1 MNSKCTLILLF
12 ILLVSCQKNGEEAL
26 NKPVKVSI
34 SNEKTEISDLFSEF
48 EFIHLK
54 YDELIPSIFRVK
66 EYKEDLF
73 LLDGRKDR
81 IFKLGKNG
89 DLDIFIQA
97 SGEGPE
103 EYKSIGNFEFNKG
116 SGELIVFDNGKRTI
130 CRFSDRNQFSGSFL
144 IQPGFTASYGA
155 FILGPENEIILDII
169 GGKNH
174 RFLKV
179 LMDKNEYQLFQPLD
193 SAYLDLNYGGDRQV
207 VRNKDGFSSIHPVE
221 SMIFQNNFGF
231 QKTDSIDLDFG
242 DFEIL
247 KSEIKNIK
255 NDPNPFFDLI
265 QNDEKKK
272 AHSFGLL
279 ETENYYVVTYYLGS
293 FMNGDYLN
301 TLIHKDSKNSKTF
314 KGIIIRGV
322 ELESI
327 IIGQISD
334 DRFILSLN
342 IEYINNLTEE
352 QKASISEYIPADY
365 LDDNPI
371 LLIGKVKAF

>member
-34 SNEKTEISDLFSEF
+34 STEKTEISDLFSEF

-193 SAYLDLNYGGDRQV
+193 SAYLHLNYGGDRQV

-352 QKASISEYIPADY
+352 QKALISEYIPTDY

>member
-12 ILLVSCQKNGEEAL
+12 TLLVSCQKNGEEAP
-26 NKPVKVSI
+26 NKTIKVSI
-34 SNEKTEISDLFSEF
+34 STEKKEISEVFSEF

-89 DLDIFIQA
+89 ALDIFLQA

-103 EYKSIGNFEFNKG
+103 EYKSIGNFEFNRN
-116 SGELIVFDNGKRTI
+116 SGELMVFDNVQRTLHN
-130 CRFSDRNQFSGSFL
+130 FTNEGQFSNSFL
-144 IQPGFTASYGA
+144 IKPGFAASYGN
-155 FILGPENEIILDII
+155 FFHGPKNEIILDIV

-179 LMDKNEYQLFQPLD
+179 FVDKNEYELFQPLD
-193 SAYLDLNYGGDRQV
+193 SAYHDHNYGNDRQV
-207 VRNKDGFSSIHPVE
+207 AQNKDGFSSIYSVE
-221 SMIFQNNFGF
+221 STIFQNTYDFI
-231 QKTDSIDLDFG
+231 KTDSIDLDFG
-242 DFEIL
+242 EFEIL
-247 KSEIKNIK
+247 KSDLKNLG
-255 NDPNPFFDLI
+255 NNPNLFFELI
-265 QNDEKKK
+265 QNDENKK

-279 ETENYYVVTYYLGS
+279 ETENFYHVSFYLGS
-293 FMNGDYLN
+293 LMRGDFLN

-314 KGIIIRGV
+314 KGIKIRGV

-352 QKASISEYIPADY
+352 QKASISEYIPTDY

>member
-1 MNSKCTLILLF
+1 M
-12 ILLVSCQKNGEEAL
+12 VSCQKNDEEEP
-26 NKPVKVSI
+26 NKTIKVSI
-34 SNEKTEISDLFSEF
+34 STEKKEISEVFSEF

-54 YDELIPSIFRVK
+54 YEELIPSIFRVK
-66 EYKEDLF
+66 EFSGDLF

-89 DLDIFIQA
+89 ELDLFLHAQ
-97 SGEGPE
+97 GEGPE

-130 CRFSDRNQFSGSFL
+130 YRFSDRNSFSSSFL

-179 LMDKNEYQLFQPLD
+179 LTDKNEFQLFQPLD

-207 VRNKDGFSSIHPVE
+207 VRNKDGFSSIYSVE
-221 SMIFQNNFGF
+221 STIFQNTYDFI
-231 QKTDSIDLDFG
+231 KTDSIDLDFG
-242 DFEIL
+242 EFEIRKSDL
-247 KSEIKNIK
+247 KNLG
-255 NDPNPFFDLI
+255 NNPNLFFELI
-265 QNDEKKK
+265 QNDENKK

-279 ETENYYVVTYYLGS
+279 ETENFYHVSFYLGS
-293 FMNGDYLN
+293 LMRGDFLN
-301 TLIHKDSKNSKTF
+301 TMIHKDSKNSKTF
-314 KGIIIRGV
+314 KGIKIRGV

-342 IEYINNLTEE
+342 IESINNLTEE
-352 QKASISEYIPADY
+352 QKASISEYIPTDY

>member
-1 MNSKCTLILLF
+1 MISRYPIFILF
-12 ILLVSCQKNGEEAL
+12 ILMVSCQKNGEEAI
-26 NKPVKVSI
+26 NKSVKVSI
-34 SNEKTEISDLFSEF
+34 STEKKEISEVFSEF

-54 YDELIPSIFRVK
+54 YEELIPSIYSVK
-66 EYKEDLF
+66 EFEKDFY

-81 IFKLGKNG
+81 IFKLSKNG
-89 DLDIFIQA
+89 DLDLFLQA
-97 SGEGPE
+97 QGEGPE

-130 CRFSDRNQFSGSFL
+130 YRFSDRNQFSGSFL

-179 LMDKNEYQLFQPLD
+179 LLDKNEYQLFQPLD

-207 VRNKDGFSSIHPVE
+207 VRNKDGFSSIYPVE
-221 SMIFQNNFGF
+221 SMIFQNDFGF

-255 NDPNPFFDLI
+255 NDPNLFFDLI

-301 TLIHKDSKNSKTF
+301 TLIQKGSKKSKTL
-314 KGIIIRGV
+314 KGIKIKGV
-322 ELESI
+322 EIEAL
-327 IIGQISD
+327 IIGQTSD
-334 DRFILSLN
+334 DRLIFSLN
-342 IEYINNLTEE
+342 IEYIKNLTEE
-352 QKASISEYIPADY
+352 QKASISEYIPTDY